1 LREIEI
7 VENKHQ
13 INKNIELNLHFKN
26 FYLMLNFDHY
36 NPTQIVFGKNSI
48 QRLPELLA
56 LYGAPKK
63 VMLIYGQGSIHK
75 NGIYDKVMSCLS
87 GIEVIEFSGIE
98 ANPEYETCLK
108 AALLAKSEKVDFLL
122 AVGGGS
128 VIDATKFIANAALY
142 EGNSWNAL
150 LKKSGETFTK
160 ALPIGTVLTIPAT
173 GSEANTGSVINRS
186 ELKEKRAFGG
196 VLNFPKFSILD
207 PTVVSSLPKR
217 QIANGIIDAFTH
229 TTEQYITYPTGNFL
243 QERQAEAI
251 LSTLIEIGPKV
262 IAHPENYELAS
273 NLMWCATHALNG
285 NLRLGVPADWSSHMI
300 GHELTAM
307 LGIDHAVT
315 LAIVGPRLWENQFEN
330 KKEKLA
336 QYGRRVW
343 NLVGSEDEVAQQAI
357 EKTEL
362 FFQSLGVDNRL
373 TSFITETSL
382 SVAKIA
388 ETVEK
393 RFIERSWLGIGEKQ
407 AITPAIAK
415 EIILACS

>member
-1 LREIEI
+1 
-7 VENKHQ
+7 
-13 INKNIELNLHFKN
+13 
-26 FYLMLNFDHY
+26 MLNFDHY

-48 QRLPELLA
+48 QRLPELLS

-75 NGIYDKVMSCLS
+75 NGIYT
-87 GIEVIEFSGIE
+87 EVVAGLKNVNFIEFSGIE
-98 ANPEYETCLK
+98 ANPEYETCMK
-108 AALLAKSEKVDFLL
+108 AAQLAKEEKVDFLL

-128 VIDATKFIANAALY
+128 VIDATKFIANAALH
-142 EGNSWNAL
+142 EGNAWDAL
-150 LKKSGETFTK
+150 IKKSGETFTK

-186 ELKEKRAFGG
+186 EMQEKRAFGG

-207 PTVVSSLPKR
+207 PSVVASLPKR

-229 TTEQYITYPTGNFL
+229 TTEQYITFPTGNFL
-243 QERQAEAI
+243 QERQAEGL

-262 IAHPENYELAS
+262 IETPENYELAS

-285 NLRLGVPADWSSHMI
+285 NLRLGVPTDWASHMI

-330 KKEKLA
+330 KKAKLA
-336 QYGRRVW
+336 QYGKRVW
-343 NLVGSEDEVAQQAI
+343 NLTGTDEEIAKEAI
-357 EKTEL
+357 EKTEA
-362 FFQSLGVDNRL
+362 FFKSLGVDNRVS
-373 TSFITETSL
+373 SFITENSPSHQT
-382 SVAKIA
+382 IA
-388 ETVEK
+388 QTVEQ
-393 RFIERSWLGIGEKQ
+393 RFTERAWTGIGEKQ

-415 EIILACS
+415 EIVLSCL